1 MSGWNFRK
9 SLGLLGGLVR
19 LTATKRGVSASVGR
33 GPLRVG
39 RGADGR
45 YRATVRVGPFWK
57 TVPLGRPRAREG
69 AWPAPEGAPLPPSTR
84 PLVAAERCAHPGCG
98 HGPGYHDGDPPW
110 ISLYGRCHRVG
121 CPCRGWVDPGPGAWG
136 PPQGAP
142 LAGPR
147 KGA

>member
-19 LTATKRGVSASVGR
+19 LTATKRGVSTSVGR

-57 TVPLGRPRAREG
+57 TLPLGRSRAREG
-69 AWPAPEGAPLPPSTR
+69 AWPAPEGAPL
-84 PLVAAERCAHPGCG
+84 
-98 HGPGYHDGDPPW
+98 
-110 ISLYGRCHRVG
+110 
-121 CPCRGWVDPGPGAWG
+121 PGPGAWG

-147 KGA
+147 GGA